1 MPNTL
6 FKKLTPRWIIFCIE
20 QLLICFSFLLSV
32 FIIHHMEL
40 TVEKLFA
47 FKGAFIINTTIAL
60 IFSIYYKTYCGI
72 IRYSEIKDIQRVI
85 YFSFCM
91 TMAWFI
97 LDMIWG
103 YTRFFK
109 VISPG
114 LLIINF
120 CIISTFLIAFRLL
133 VKEIY
138 RRAQLPSNVNYRNI
152 LIYGAGALGITTK
165 KAIELEKSDQMK
177 VVGFIDKNFY
187 LVDKTLDGLRIYDS
201 HKGLEKLLRE
211 KKVNEI
217 IIADRDLGP
226 DEKIKFAEFC
236 NSKNIK
242 ITVLPPEDLWKN
254 GIFRVNQLR
263 ELTIESL
270 LERDEIHFYNEQ
282 TKICF
287 DKSVVLVSGGA
298 GSIGSEICKQLI
310 KYNIERLVLIDQSES
325 GLHGL
330 QLELASINDNVDV
343 CLELASIRDK
353 KRIEDIFTRYR
364 PDYVFH
370 AAAYKHVPIME
381 YFPTEA
387 ILTNVLGT
395 RVLAD
400 ISVKVKVRK
409 FIFISTDKAV
419 NPTNI
424 MGVTKRIAEMYVQ
437 SLSEK
442 QQNTQFITTRFGN
455 VLGSIG
461 SVVPIFRNQIL
472 KGGPITITHPDV
484 TRFFMTIPEAS
495 RLVLEACVMG
505 NGGEIFV
512 FNMGKPIKIVDMAK
526 KMVQLAGLTLDKEI
540 SIDYIGLRPGEKM
553 FEELFKESETLIPTY
568 HPKIMLAKRSDVDV
582 AKFTGQLDNLIDL
595 AYQHHYLQIRQLIR
609 LIIPEYV
616 EQGDNAGSH
625 HLNQQKYFEVGNGIG
640 SNHVNPQEYIE
651 VGKSII
657 SNHNNLQEFL
667 KPGNNSLSNKAKP
680 KDEPAVE

>member
-1 MPNTL
+1 
-6 FKKLTPRWIIFCIE
+6 
-20 QLLICFSFLLSV
+20 
-32 FIIHHMEL
+32 MER
-40 TVEKLFA
+40 LFA
-47 FKGAFIINTTIAL
+47 FKGAFVINTTIAL
-60 IFSIYYKTYCGI
+60 IFSIYYKTYWGI

-85 YFSFCM
+85 YFAFCM
-91 TMAWFI
+91 TMTWFF

-103 YTRFFK
+103 YSRFFK
-109 VISPG
+109 VITPG

-165 KAIELEKSDQMK
+165 KAIELEKKSNKMN
-177 VVGFIDKNFY
+177 VVGFIDKNFN

-201 HKGLEKLLRE
+201 SRGLEKLLGE
-211 KKVNEI
+211 KKVNEV
-217 IIADRDLGP
+217 IIADRDLDP
-226 DEKIKFAEFC
+226 EEKIRFAEFC
-236 NSKNIK
+236 NSKNVK

-298 GSIGSEICKQLI
+298 GSIGSEICRQLL
-310 KYNIERLVLIDQSES
+310 KYNIERLVLVDQSES
-325 GLHGL
+325 GLHSL
-330 QLELASINDNVDV
+330 QLELANINDNVDV
-343 CLELASIRDK
+343 CLELASIRDR
-353 KRIEDIFTRYR
+353 KRIEDIFTRYK

-400 ISVKVKVRK
+400 ISIKEKVRK
-409 FIFISTDKAV
+409 FILISTDKAV

-437 SLSEK
+437 SLSE
-442 QQNTQFITTRFGN
+442 QQQYTQFITTRFGN

-472 KGGPITITHPDV
+472 KGGPVTITHPDI

-505 NGGEIFV
+505 KGGEIFV
-512 FNMGKPIKIVDMAK
+512 FNMGKPVKILDLAK
-526 KMVQLAGLTLDKEI
+526 KMIQLAGLTLDKEI
-540 SIDYIGLRPGEKM
+540 TIEYIGLRPGEKM
-553 FEELFKESETLIPTY
+553 FEELFKESETFIPTY
-568 HPKIMLAKRSDVDV
+568 HPKIMLAKRSEVDI
-582 AKFTGQLDNLIDL
+582 AKFTEELNALIDL
-595 AYQHHYLQIRQLIR
+595 AYQHHSLPIKQLIR

-616 EQGDNAGSH
+616 DQAN
-625 HLNQQKYFEVGNGIG
+625 NVG
-640 SNHVNPQEYIE
+640 SNHKTQQDYFGVGNAIISNHNNPQEYIE
-651 VGKSII
+651 VGNSII
-657 SNHNNLQEFL
+657 SNHDNPQEFI
-667 KPGNNSLSNKAKP
+667 KKGNGIISNTP
-680 KDEPAVE
+680 KSKE